1 MRWAEGMLEE
11 DLIFVIYFS
20 LPTLVDFSCF
30 GFVLLGSTWVYI
42 AIFFSKSSYNIFF
55 PVFDSIQIN
64 LGGMS
69 IYTILVGD
77 VHERLEN
84 DLKKLDGSSKSLR
97 GISWNSLHF
106 SEGIYKIWN
115 FIVWKVFFFNFI
127 VIMKKTFP
135 LAALVPFIYEKLA
148 NEFII

>member
-69 IYTILVGD
+69 T
-77 VHERLEN
+77 R
-84 DLKKLDGSSKSLR
+84 S
-97 GISWNSLHF
+97 
-106 SEGIYKIWN
+106 
-115 FIVWKVFFFNFI
+115 
-127 VIMKKTFP
+127 
-135 LAALVPFIYEKLA
+135 
-148 NEFII
+148 